1 VPTFLAIAG
10 AEPAADREL
19 DGVDLSGLLR
29 GGEAPAARPLHWHF
43 PCYLQGR
50 SDRFER
56 FRTTPGGSL
65 RSGRWKLIE
74 YFHPG
79 SAEAPRLELYDLG
92 PFPMAIANA
101 QAQWPVSGELYRLN
115 AQQLQALDRFEGA
128 PRLYQRTL
136 HVLADGREAWV
147 YLGTRQ
153 QVRFVR
159 AIPNGCWRGSDRHQP
174 AAREGQGNGQT

>member
-1 VPTFLAIAG
+1 MGGAG
-10 AEPAADREL
+10 GRPDYVGLVFVYGSLKRGERFHHQL
-19 DGVDLSGLLR
+19 DG
-29 GGEAPAARPLHWHF
+29 AAF
-43 PCYLQGR
+43 EGTAELQG
-50 SDRFER
+50 
-56 FRTTPGGSL
+56 
-65 RSGRWKLIE
+65 
-74 YFHPG
+74 
-79 SAEAPRLELYDLG
+79 LELYDLG

-101 QAQWPVSGELYRLN
+101 EAETPVSGELYRLN

-153 QVRFVR
+153 QVRYVK